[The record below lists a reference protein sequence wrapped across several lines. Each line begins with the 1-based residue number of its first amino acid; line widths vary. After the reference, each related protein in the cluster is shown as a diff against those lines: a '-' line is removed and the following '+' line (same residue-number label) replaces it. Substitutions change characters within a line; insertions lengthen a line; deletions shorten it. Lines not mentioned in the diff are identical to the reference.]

1 MSSPAPLAREGEPS
15 AALILVLAFAT
26 GALVANL
33 YYAQPLIAAI
43 APELGLKPAL
53 AGAVASAPQIG
64 YGLGLFLIVSLA
76 DLVESRKLV
85 LATVGLT
92 TIGLVG
98 AALSTSAAP
107 FFVAASTIGL
117 CSTGAQV
124 LLPFVAH
131 LASDARRGRVIG
143 KVMAGLLT
151 GIMLARPIALFIA
164 ASFGWRAVF
173 WTSAGG
179 MLVVGA
185 LLVRMMPRYRPPAG
199 MHYGQILAS
208 TVGMLARFPSV
219 RWRALYQ
226 GLMFLAFNLFWTTAP
241 LMLAQRLHLGARE
254 IGLFALAGAGGAL
267 AAPVAGRL
275 ADHGRGEL
283 ITGAA
288 MVALGLSFL
297 GTGWAAAAGSVA
309 ALVVLAVVI
318 DAAVQTNQIAS
329 QRIIF
334 AVPAEMRGR
343 VNAVYMTLV
352 FVGGALGSFLGAMIY
367 AAGGWAYV
375 ATTGGLVGAALVA
388 AFTLQ
393 HLTAR
398 GGREDGR
405 DRPGRLRSRLRA

>member
-1 MSSPAPLAREGEPS
+1 MRPQASPAREGEPS
-15 AALILVLAFAT
+15 SALILVLAFAT

-43 APELGLKPAL
+43 GPDLGLKPAM
-53 AGAVASAPQIG
+53 AGAVVGATQIG
-64 YGLGLFLIVSLA
+64 YGIGLFLIVSLA
-76 DLVESRKLV
+76 DLVESRRLV
-85 LATVGLT
+85 LATLGLT

-107 FFVAASTIGL
+107 FFVAATMIGL
-117 CSTGAQV
+117 FSTGAQV

-143 KVMAGLLT
+143 KVMAGLLS
-151 GIMLARPIALFIA
+151 GIMLSRPLALFVA

-173 WTSAGG
+173 WTSTAL
-179 MLVVGA
+179 MLGVGA
-185 LLVRMMPRYRPPAG
+185 LLLRMMPRYRPRAG

-208 TVGMLARFPSV
+208 TAGMLVRFPAV

-226 GLMFLAFNLFWTTAP
+226 ALMFMAFNLFWTTAP

-267 AAPVAGRL
+267 AAPIAGKL

-288 MVALGLSFL
+288 MVSLGAAFL
-297 GTGWAAAAGSVA
+297 ATGWAAAAGSVA
-309 ALVVLAVVI
+309 LLVVLAVVI
-318 DAAVQTNQIAS
+318 DAAVQTCQITG

-334 AVPAEMRGR
+334 AVQPEMRGR
-343 VNAVYMTLV
+343 VNAIYMTLV
-352 FVGGALGSFLGAMIY
+352 FVGGALGSFLGAWIY
-367 AAGGWAYV
+367 AAGGWPSV
-375 ATTGGLVGAALVA
+375 AIAGGLIGAALIA
-388 AFTLQ
+388 AFALQ
-393 HLTAR
+393 HLTA
-398 GGREDGR
+398 GK
-405 DRPGRLRSRLRA
+405 RPNLAELVKSRRA